1 MAKAQPFMTVQLN
14 ISRDDVLYAAEM
26 ITDTLFDEFDSEVF
40 EMLDFSGKEFRNE
53 LLEHP
58 VFLKCVRE
66 SIETAGAEALDSPWD
81 YMDFDDFYST
91 KEWKGLFRTCEEL
104 QTILDDVRR
113 SDRID
118 EHCAKAIETLK
129 AAGFKIV
136 KA

>member
-40 EMLDFSGKEFRNE
+40 EMADFSGKQFRNE

-66 SIETAGAEALDSPWD
+66 SIESAGAEALDSPWD

-91 KEWKGLFRTCEEL
+91 KEWKGLFRMFEEL
-104 QTILDDVRR
+104 QVIYDDTRTSANL
-113 SDRID
+113 SD
-118 EHCAKAIETLK
+118 CAEAIETLK
-129 AAGFKIV
+129 RAGFKIV

>member
-26 ITDTLFDEFDSEVF
+26 ITDTLFDEFEGEVF
-40 EMLDFSGKEFRNE
+40 EMADFSGKQFRSE

-66 SIETAGAEALDSPWD
+66 SIESAGAEALDSPWD
-81 YMDFDDFYST
+81 YMDFDSFYGT
-91 KEWKGLFRTCEEL
+91 KEWRSLFRMFEEL
-104 QTILDDVRR
+104 QEILDDANKN
-113 SDRID
+113 STSTA
-118 EHCAKAIETLK
+118 CAEAIETLK
-129 AAGFKIV
+129 RAGFKIV